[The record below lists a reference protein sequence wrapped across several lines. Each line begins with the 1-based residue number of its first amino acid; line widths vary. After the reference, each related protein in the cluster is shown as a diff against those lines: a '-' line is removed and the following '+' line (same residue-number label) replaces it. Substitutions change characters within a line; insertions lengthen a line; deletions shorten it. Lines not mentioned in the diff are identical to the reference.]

1 MIRFS
6 TATVLATAF
15 ALSAS
20 PGSAQSRVEAGMLEC
35 SGTTASFIIGSVTEL
50 RCMFRPGGGA
60 AAEPYVATIRRV
72 GVDVALPANVGM
84 AWAVFAP
91 SRRLGPGDL
100 GGTYAGASASA
111 TAGVGVGANALVGG
125 SNNTIALQPVSL
137 QGQTGLG
144 VAAGVAGLELRPA
157 R

>member
-1 MIRFS
+1 
-6 TATVLATAF
+6 
-15 ALSAS
+15 
-20 PGSAQSRVEAGMLEC
+20 MLEC
-35 SGTTASFIIGSVTEL
+35 SGTTASFIVGSVTEM
-50 RCMFRPGGGA
+50 RCTFCPGGGGM
-60 AAEPYVATIRRV
+60 PYVATIRRV

-91 SRRLGPGDL
+91 TRNIGPGDL
-100 GGTYAGASASA
+100 NGTYAGASASA
-111 TAGVGVGANALVGG
+111 TAVVGVGANALVGG

-144 VAAGVAGLELRPA
+144 VAAGIAGMELRAA